1 MEDILK
7 EDICCPVCT
16 TTMVRSFT
24 LTLTSPQVGG
34 RQAMFCKHGHG
45 VCSPCT
51 GRLAGTCPVC
61 RSPTSWSRCLPLERA
76 RQALVLQGRVEV
88 EMEEEATTS
97 LGLVASQL
105 QLIRAARGSQDH
117 HWGEHQAAMQAALQA
132 AHQAEA
138 ARAQEQDAIETL
150 HLAIMQEIEVSDLKV
165 QQFLEAVMELWD
177 LVGPGGTWWRDLV
190 EESLAIPQDG
200 LANMRLGPGVIQEM
214 FGEDF
219 LKPDQTVKEARAR
232 VEEVMR
238 EVRRWS
244 RPDNLGG
251 RSIRHHVWET
261 ISVMVDDEE

>member
-97 LGLVASQL
+97 LGFVASQL
-105 QLIRAARGSQDH
+105 QLIRAARGSQAH
-117 HWGEHQAAMQAALQA
+117 HWGEHHAAR
-132 AHQAEA
+132 HQAEA

-150 HLAIMQEIEVSDLKV
+150 PLAIMQEIEVSDLKV

-177 LVGPGGTWWRDLV
+177 LVGPVGTWWRDLV
-190 EESLAIPQDG
+190 EESLAIPQDR
-200 LANMRLGPGVIQEM
+200 LANMRLGPGVIEEM

-219 LKPDQTVKEARAR
+219 LKPDQTVKEARGR
-232 VEEVMR
+232 VEEVVR
-238 EVRRWS
+238 EVRR
-244 RPDNLGG
+244 RPGVIRG
-251 RSIRHHVWET
+251 PGPGSIRHHVWAT
-261 ISVMVDDEE
+261 ISAMVDEEE